1 MQLHIDSFH
10 LNLKPFKCYYC
21 DKSFP
26 HKGNLNDH
34 LSTHGMG
41 NDKSFSTDEIFHD
54 FELQYNSIKIGEE
67 ARESTK
73 YKFDRGENATNSASP
88 YLCPVDHCDKK
99 FSRRCNVQVHINSCH
114 LKLKPFKCDYCDKTF
129 ARKESL
135 KDHLSTH
142 GMGRT
147 YNCDL
152 CEKVFNNRDSII
164 LHKKKYHTGNKSH
177 WCTECGKGFYK
188 SQSLKKHQRSHTG
201 EKPYRCER
209 CNTTFSQLSTLKNHQ
224 QRATVCEDKL
234 SSNDR

>member
-1 MQLHIDSFH
+1 M
-10 LNLKPFKCYYC
+10 
-21 DKSFP
+21 
-26 HKGNLNDH
+26 
-34 LSTHGMG
+34 
-41 NDKSFSTDEIFHD
+41 
-54 FELQYNSIKIGEE
+54 
-67 ARESTK
+67 
-73 YKFDRGENATNSASP
+73 
-88 YLCPVDHCDKK
+88 
-99 FSRRCNVQVHINSCH
+99 QVHINSCH

-201 EKPYRCER
+201 E
-209 CNTTFSQLSTLKNHQ
+209 
-224 QRATVCEDKL
+224 ATEAP
-234 SSNDR
+234 